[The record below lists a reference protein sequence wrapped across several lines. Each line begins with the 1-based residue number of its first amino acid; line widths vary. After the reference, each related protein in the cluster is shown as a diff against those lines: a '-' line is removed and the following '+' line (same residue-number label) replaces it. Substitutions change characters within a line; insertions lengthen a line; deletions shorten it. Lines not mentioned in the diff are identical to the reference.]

1 MKKHSFFVFLVSVGL
16 MATPIVRAAAPPV
29 DTTPSVPVPYLSPE
43 AEAKTFVIP
52 EGYRLELVLSD
63 PIIREPVMAK
73 FDGNGRLFVAEM
85 RTYMQDIDGHN
96 QLTTNSRVSFHWS
109 SKGDGIFDKHS
120 VFVDHLLLPRMILP
134 VRDGLL
140 VNETDSNDIWLY
152 RDTDGDG
159 VSDQKLLFYAGGPR
173 GENLEHQQN
182 GLIWALDNWMYMTVN
197 AYRLRWKGTNV
208 IQELTAPNGGQW
220 GICQDNH
227 GKLWFVNGGGEVGPL
242 NFQVP
247 IVYGAF
253 NISDQVPADFTEVWP
268 LVGLADVQGGAPRYR
283 PENNTLNHFTATCGN
298 EIFRGDRLPED
309 LRGDLLFA
317 EPVGRLIR
325 RAKVEVRDGLT
336 YLRNAYDKTEFIRST
351 DPNFRPVNMM
361 NAPDGTL
368 YIVDMYRGIIQEGS
382 WVQKGSSLR
391 PIVEK
396 YSLDKNFGRGRI
408 WRLTHK
414 DFKPGPQ
421 PHMLKEGSIELV
433 AHLEHP
439 NGWWRDTAQ
448 ETLVLRGD
456 KTVAP
461 ALVRLARQT
470 TNSLA
475 RIHAIW
481 TLEGLQS
488 LDVPFLREMLKDSDP
503 QVRVAAIRASESLY
517 KAGDKSLVPDLEA
530 MGKDPDPAVAIQALL
545 TPHLLQWTNATA
557 LIEASIVSTESPGV
571 REIASKLLR
580 PTAESLDPQ
589 FTSDDLKRLQHGE
602 AIYNELCFACHG
614 PDGRGQPLQGGKPG
628 ETMAPPLVRS
638 QTVTGHRDGV
648 ISVLLKGLSG
658 PVGGKTYTALM
669 VPMESN
675 ADDWIAAVASYV
687 RNGFLNHATLV
698 DTNDVARVRAAIR
711 GRSDPWTPEELRA
724 VVPQALANRSQWHVT
739 ASHNLGA
746 VQQAVDG
753 DMNTRYD
760 SGSYQAPGMWFQIEL
775 PRETNVN
782 ALELDAGASAYDY
795 PRGYQ
800 VHLSSDGQHWG
811 EPVASGLGKRA
822 RTEIEF
828 KPAKTRF
835 IRITQTGA
843 EKGVYWSIHEMK
855 IYQFGP

>member
-1 MKKHSFFVFLVSVGL
+1 MKMHQLFVFLVIVGL
-16 MATPIVRAAAPPV
+16 TAPPIVRADSPSI
-29 DTTPSVPVPYLSPE
+29 DTTPSTPVPYLTPE
-43 AEAKTFVIP
+43 AEAKTFVLP

-63 PIIREPVMAK
+63 PIIREPVVAK
-73 FDGNGRLFVAEM
+73 FDGNGRMFVAEM

-96 QLTTNSRVSFHWS
+96 QLTTNSCVSLHWS
-109 SKGDGIFDKHS
+109 SQGDGVFDHHT
-120 VFVDHLLLPRMILP
+120 VFIDHLLLPRMILP

-159 VSDQKLLFYAGGPR
+159 VSDQKQLFYAGGPR
-173 GENLEHQQN
+173 GENLEHQQS

-197 AYRLRWKGTNV
+197 AYRLRWQGTNV

-227 GKLWFVNGGGEVGPL
+227 GKIWFVNGGGEVGPV

-253 NISDQVPADFTEVWP
+253 NINEQVPADFTEVWP
-268 LVGLADVQGGAPRYR
+268 LVGLADVQGGTTRYR
-283 PENNTLNHFTATCGN
+283 PENKTLNHFTATCGN
-298 EIFRGDRLPED
+298 EIFRGDRLPQE

-336 YLRNAYDKTEFIRST
+336 YLRNAYDKTEFILST

-368 YIVDMYRGIIQEGS
+368 YIVDMYRGIIQEGA
-382 WVQKGSSLR
+382 WVQKGSYLR
-391 PIVEK
+391 PMVEK

-421 PHMLKEGSIELV
+421 PRMLQESSIELV

-439 NGWWRDTAQ
+439 NGWWRDAAQ
-448 ETLVLRGD
+448 ETLVLCGD

-461 ALVRLARQT
+461 ALVRLAHQS

-475 RIHAIW
+475 RLHAIW

-488 LDVPFLREMLKDSDP
+488 LDAPFLREMLNDADP
-503 QVRVAAIRASESLY
+503 QVRAAAIRACESLY

-530 MGKDPDPAVAIQALL
+530 MGKDPDPTVAIQALL

-557 LIEASIVSTESPGV
+557 LIEASILSTDSPGV

-589 FTSDDLKRLQHGE
+589 FTSDDRKRLQHGE
-602 AIYNELCFACHG
+602 AIYQELCFACHG
-614 PDGRGQPLQGGKPG
+614 IDGRGQPLQGGKPG

-648 ISVLLKGLSG
+648 ISVLLKGLNG
-658 PVGGKTYTALM
+658 PVGGKTYTAQM
-669 VPMESN
+669 VPMEGN

-687 RNGFLNHATLV
+687 RNGFANSATLV
-698 DTNDVARVRAAIR
+698 DTNDVARVRATIR

-724 VVPQALANRSQWHVT
+724 AVPQALANRSQWHVT
-739 ASHNLGA
+739 ASHNPSTAHL
-746 VQQAVDG
+746 AVDG

-760 SGSYQAPGMWFQIEL
+760 TGCYQAPGEWFQIEL
-775 PRETNVN
+775 PQETNVD

-795 PRGYQ
+795 PRGYTVQ
-800 VHLSSDGQHWG
+800 LSSDGQHWG
-811 EPVASGLGKRA
+811 EPVASGRGNKA

-828 KPAKTRF
+828 KPTNTRF

-843 EKGVYWSIHEMK
+843 EEGVYWSIHEMK
-855 IYQFGP
+855 IYQPGL

>member
-1 MKKHSFFVFLVSVGL
+1 MKKPALFVIFSIVGL
-16 MATPIVRAAAPPV
+16 TAAQTVQAAATPV
-29 DTTPSVPVPYLSPE
+29 DTTPSTPVPYLSPE
-43 AEAKTFVIP
+43 AEAKTFVLP
-52 EGYRLELVLSD
+52 EGYRLELVLGD
-63 PIIREPVMAK
+63 PVIREPVMAK
-73 FDGNGRLFVAEM
+73 FDGNGRMFVAEM
-85 RTYMQDIDGHN
+85 RTYMQDIDGHD
-96 QLTTNSRVSFHWS
+96 QLTTNSRVSLHWS
-109 SKGDGIFDKHS
+109 STGDGVFDKHA
-120 VFVDHLLLPRMILP
+120 VFIDHLLLPRMILP

-140 VNETDSNDIWLY
+140 VNETDSNDIWLH

-159 VSDQKLLFYAGGPR
+159 VSDQKRLFYAGGPR

-197 AYRLRWKGTNV
+197 AHRLRWQGTNV
-208 IQELTAPNGGQW
+208 VQELTAPNGGQW

-227 GKLWFVNGGGEVGPL
+227 GKIWFVNGGGEAGPV

-253 NISDQVPADFTEVWP
+253 NISDQVPADFPEVWP
-268 LVGLADVQGGAPRYR
+268 LVGLADVQGGTARYR
-283 PENNTLNHFTATCGN
+283 PENRTLNHFTATCGN

-325 RAKVEVRDGLT
+325 RAKVEVRGGLT
-336 YLRNAYDKTEFIRST
+336 YLRNAYDRTEFIRST

-368 YIVDMYRGIIQEGS
+368 YIVDMYRGIIQEGA
-382 WVQKGSSLR
+382 WVQKGSFLR
-391 PIVEK
+391 PVVEK

-421 PHMLKEGSIELV
+421 PRMLKESSIELV

-475 RIHAIW
+475 RIHTIW

-488 LDVPFLREMLKDSDP
+488 LDAPFLREMVNDADP

-517 KAGDKSLVPDLEA
+517 KAGDKALVPDLEA
-530 MGKDPDPAVAIQALL
+530 MVKDPDPAVAIQAVL

-557 LIEASIVSTESPGV
+557 LIEASIVNSDSPGV

-589 FTSDDLKRLQHGE
+589 FTSDDRKRLQHGE
-602 AIYNELCFACHG
+602 AIYKELCFACHG
-614 PDGRGQPLQGGKPG
+614 ADGRGQPLQGGKPG

-648 ISVLLKGLSG
+648 ISVLLKGLDG

-687 RNGFLNHATLV
+687 RNGFSNHGTLV
-698 DTNDVARVRAAIR
+698 DTNDVARVRAALR
-711 GRSDPWTPEELRA
+711 GRSSPWTPEELRA
-724 VVPQALANRSQWHVT
+724 AVPQALANRSRWHVT
-739 ASHNLGA
+739 ASHNPGA
-746 VQQAVDG
+746 AQQAVDG

-760 SGSYQAPGMWFQIEL
+760 TGSYQAPGEWFQIEL
-775 PRETNVN
+775 PEETSVD

-795 PRGYQ
+795 PRGYTVQ
-800 VHLSSDGQHWG
+800 LSSDGQLWG
-811 EPVASGLGKRA
+811 EPVASGLGKTA

-828 KPAKTRF
+828 KPAEARF

-855 IYQFGP
+855 IYQPGR